1 MSESTAPI
9 VVVEEAYT
17 ILQHLGGRGFL
28 AMTGAHNLFA
38 AGRSASNPLPWLRM
52 DLQRNE
58 AGVNRLKITVSATD
72 NYLMEFYH
80 HELVDYEA
88 VVTNKQVFEE
98 VGVEN
103 LAQTFREVTGYETR
117 LPRIVLIG

>member
-1 MSESTAPI
+1 MSEETAPI
-9 VVVEEAYT
+9 IVVEEADT

-28 AMTGAHNLFA
+28 RMTGAENLFA

-52 DLQRNE
+52 DLQTNQ

-80 HELVDYEA
+80 QQLVDLKP
-88 VVTNKQVFEE
+88 VITNEQSFEE
-98 VGVEN
+98 IGAEN

-117 LPRIVLIG
+117 MPRIILIG

>member
-1 MSESTAPI
+1 MSEETAPPG
-9 VVVEEAYT
+9 VVVEAFT
-17 ILQHLGGRGFL
+17 ILEHLGGPGFL
-28 AMTGAHNLFA
+28 KMTGANGLA
-38 AGRSASNPLPWLRM
+38 AEGSSARNPLPWLRM
-52 DLQRNE
+52 NLQPNQ

-80 HELVDYEA
+80 QELIDYKL

-98 VGVEN
+98 VGAEK

-117 LPRIVLIG
+117 MPRIILID

>member
-1 MSESTAPI
+1 MSEETAPI

-28 AMTGAHNLFA
+28 LMTGAHNLFA
-38 AGRSASNPLPWLRM
+38 AGCSESNPLPWLRM
-52 DLQRNE
+52 DLQPNQ

-72 NYLMEFYH
+72 NYRLDFYH
-80 HELVDYEA
+80 QELVDFKP
-88 VVTNKQVFEE
+88 VITNEQVFEE

-117 LPRIVLIG
+117 MPRIIRIG